1 MVLYCIAISCIK
13 DKTTT
18 PQPPVVT
25 QEEVATPAITIPEP
39 EPEEEEEEIKED
51 VKPVTKVPKPPV
63 KTKKEIYAPLIF
75 NVQLGIH
82 PKQKNWVLF
91 KHGTYVIFPNQTSE
105 TDARRTA
112 IALLKSYNGT
122 TVNTRKSQLAKGWIA
137 STTKGIYNYIDR
149 KKMGR
154 GVPEEN
160 AIVQKA
166 IENINLDK
174 KELEIVHINR
184 PK

>member
-1 MVLYCIAISCIK
+1 MILYCIAISCIK

-18 PQPPVVT
+18 PQPPIVT
-25 QEEVATPAITIPEP
+25 QEEVTTPTVTIPEP
-39 EPEEEEEEIKED
+39 EPEPEEIKEE
-51 VKPVTKVPKPPV
+51 VKPAPKVTKPPV

-91 KHGTYVIFPNQTSE
+91 KHGTYIIFPNQTTE
-105 TDARRTA
+105 ADAKRTA
-112 IALLKSYNGT
+112 IALLQSYNGT

-160 AIVQKA
+160 AIEQKA
-166 IENINLDK
+166 IENINRDK